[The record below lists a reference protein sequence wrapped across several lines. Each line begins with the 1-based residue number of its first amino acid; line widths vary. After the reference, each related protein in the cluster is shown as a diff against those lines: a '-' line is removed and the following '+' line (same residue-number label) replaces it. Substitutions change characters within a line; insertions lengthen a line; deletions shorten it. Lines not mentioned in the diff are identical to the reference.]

1 MALST
6 RVEASV
12 APVVPA
18 RVVSPIHV
26 GVHHGRAPQM
36 SLVLAHA
43 SASGL
48 ASLKASDS
56 LAVLPNETI
65 MDIKM
70 RLRNQGWFSS
80 KSCLVIGKSCPEATC
95 QPLENAWDCLLECP
109 GLLGSCPLCSISNT
123 AIVWR
128 AVMERLLGNSCCCCF
143 TSESAVPAY
152 STAARFIVQAKN
164 PLLFVL
170 TAWFCA
176 SCRRPGAGRCCT
188 CV

>member
-12 APVVPA
+12 APVPA

-26 GVHHGRAPQM
+26 AVHHGRAPQM

-48 ASLKASDS
+48 ASLKATDS

-80 KSCLVIGKSCPEATC
+80 KSCLVIGELSPSC
-95 QPLENAWDCLLECP
+95 
-109 GLLGSCPLCSISNT
+109 
-123 AIVWR
+123 
-128 AVMERLLGNSCCCCF
+128 
-143 TSESAVPAY
+143 VPA
-152 STAARFIVQAKN
+152 SRALAG
-164 PLLFVL
+164 
-170 TAWFCA
+170 
-176 SCRRPGAGRCCT
+176 CRTCPRSVCT
-188 CV
+188 FNC